1 MTTQAKSSVAAL
13 ALLAT
18 LGLGA
23 SSAAHAGGDVFWS
36 IAMSQPGV
44 HVGVSNAPPA
54 PILVH
59 ETRPIYMP
67 PPPPVYVPQ
76 PRVVYVPPPPPVYRA
91 TYYGYGY
98 GYGHG
103 HGHAWGHDR
112 DRRDWNDRREYRG
125 GRGDY
130 DRGDRGGYG
139 RHEGGGHGGGRG
151 PDMNIG
157 RR

>member
-44 HVGVSNAPPA
+44 QVGVSNAPPM

-59 ETRPIYMP
+59 ESYPVYAP

-76 PRVVYVPPPPPVYRA
+76 PRVVYVPPPLPVYRT

-98 GYGHG
+98 GYGPG
-103 HGHAWGHDR
+103 YGHAYGREWGHRGWEERHERRGDR
-112 DRRDWNDRREYRG
+112 DDHDHGE
-125 GRGDY
+125 
-130 DRGDRGGYG
+130 RGDRGGYG
-139 RHEGGGHGGGRG
+139 RYEGGGRAPEMH
-151 PDMNIG
+151 IG